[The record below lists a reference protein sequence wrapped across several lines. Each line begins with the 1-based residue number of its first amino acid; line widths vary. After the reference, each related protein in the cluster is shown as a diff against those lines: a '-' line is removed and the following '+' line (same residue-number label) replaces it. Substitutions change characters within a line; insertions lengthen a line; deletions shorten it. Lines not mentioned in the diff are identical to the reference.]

1 MDKVKLYAQERLDL
15 DDTRALQTLIY
26 DYISEALGG
35 LMGNAHGVLSVPVV
49 TTFENNGAP
58 TLYLRPFTFVTS
70 APMETGTTGAPLGTG
85 VSGGTAYM
93 QFKSIVVNYDDSEQV
108 STGIDI
114 DALREDFDNTVTTF
128 GPQYIWARPIMVDTD
143 TATRRKWDVTSG
155 AEVTFSD
162 ETRERQHVAFSVQNG
177 EPPYSAG
184 EARWAKIAQI
194 TGFTDGD
201 NTGSVPTITWFSVF
215 DDSLIN
221 QLLAV
226 DDATVSMGAL
236 LALSSSF
243 PFDTNNK
250 SYRTFALPLL
260 LTALRE
266 QIAQIKGYAASIP
279 WTFAT
284 PSTHTLVGLN
294 DRLVPLEAEL
304 AGATKC
310 IASCRIG
317 LLRPVPISDTHTIAA
332 SFATFSSS
340 GVNRTFTPT
349 GAAPEQQNRIHIAI
363 KNDVLSQGWA
373 ITHISVTQDAVY
385 LEDGDN
391 RDYNRVTFL
400 VDPSSYVHD
409 TSDPSL
415 MRLYDNT
422 STNRGVI
429 IEVLPHV
436 VDDPSNLGHSEDAI
450 HPPDGSGTNATEVFN
465 SLNDYVTTPGEAS
478 TVPPYD
484 IIFSVAVFAVPTAD
498 ADN

>member
-15 DDTRALQTLIY
+15 DDTRALQTLVY
-26 DYISEALGG
+26 DYISEAFGG

-114 DALREDFDNTVTTF
+114 DALRAGFDNIVTQL

-162 ETRERQHVAFSVQNG
+162 ETRERQHVAFSIQNG
-177 EPPYSAG
+177 EPAYSAG

-201 NTGSVPTITWFSVF
+201 NPGSVPTITWFSVF

-317 LLRPVPISDTHTIAA
+317 LLRSAGT
-332 SFATFSSS
+332 
-340 GVNRTFTPT
+340 
-349 GAAPEQQNRIHIAI
+349 APEQIFTAEYVGSSVGVERAVGVVTIIAPVPGQQNRAHIRI
-363 KNDVLSQGWA
+363 KDSVLSQGWA
-373 ITHISVTQDAVY
+373 VTHVSVTQDSVY
-385 LEDGDN
+385 LADGNN
-391 RDYNRVTFL
+391 RDYNRLTFL
-400 VDPSSYVHD
+400 VDPSSYSADSAD
-409 TSDPSL
+409 TNT

-422 STNRGVI
+422 AANRGI
-429 IEVLPHV
+429 IVEFLPHL
-436 VDDPSNLGHSEDAI
+436 VDTAQAHSEDAI
-450 HPPDGSGTNATEVFN
+450 HPPTGSDTPAATEVFDP
-465 SLNDYVTTPGEAS
+465 LNEGADSS